1 MTQAITQMASHS
13 DLTDEMKYC
22 GHVEVAAFLLR
33 HPDINKKKMCWNFLS
48 GEAMPALECTL
59 ASQCREGV
67 EGPKMVNMEKMM
79 KLLFENGADATAL
92 DAEGDSMLENAAKRF
107 YNGEINHRPQPS
119 SPCQE
124 GFSVSRRGH
133 WIASDGQGDFPGGER
148 PGHPGGVPRGEE
160 EAEKI
165 GESREVG
172 CLEVPQDGGH
182 SQDDGM
188 VPYSGGVL
196 RRGIVEENRIL

>member
-1 MTQAITQMASHS
+1 MEEVTQAITQMASHS

-107 YNGEINHRPQPS
+107 YNGEIKHDLQVHARKVVQYLAEDIGLPVTEARRGGS
-119 SPCQE
+119 RE
-124 GFSVSRRGH
+124 DWRVSRGWLSGSLTR
-133 WIASDGQGDFPGGER
+133 WRTFPR
-148 PGHPGGVPRGEE
+148 
-160 EAEKI
+160 
-165 GESREVG
+165 
-172 CLEVPQDGGH
+172 
-182 SQDDGM
+182 
-188 VPYSGGVL
+188 
-196 RRGIVEENRIL
+196 